1 LLTPGL
7 KLADVAIVDL
17 KDSSEPSAE
26 QSRWLI
32 QRLLSLLSSMAAAG
46 NSDKAAVFR
55 NDLAAVSKTIVN
67 PLPGESVDTASRKCL
82 ALCQDFFQR
91 ADSYRVSNEGTYEE
105 LIDLLRDALR
115 SLVGEAS
122 FEGMVITSTAR
133 FREMVEIEDVFDL
146 KKRMVEELHTLERT
160 VREQRA
166 NRDNTIHK
174 LTERTQSLEHRLTR
188 TRERL
193 SLTLA
198 ESSLDPL
205 TRLAN
210 RRHFD
215 LQLATWMEPQARE
228 HPFALAMFDIDNFK
242 KVNDAHGHQ
251 VGDRVLRGI
260 ARTLRQ
266 VTRDEDVLA
275 RYGGEEFV
283 LLLRNFPVDKAVD
296 RCGQILRAVA
306 AQTFEWEDLKRVV
319 RLRATLSCGMTEF
332 APGDSVYDLLRRAD
346 TALYQAKKLG
356 KNRIEVQRK
365 HTSTNSEA
373 PYQRV

>member
-1 LLTPGL
+1 
-7 KLADVAIVDL
+7 VDL
-17 KDSSEPSAE
+17 KDNTEPSAE

-32 QRLLSLLSSMAAAG
+32 QRLLALLSSMAAAG
-46 NSDKAAVFR
+46 NSDKAAGFR
-55 NDLAAVSKTIVN
+55 NELAAVSNTIVN
-67 PLPGESVDTASRKCL
+67 PLPGESVDAASRKCL
-82 ALCQDFFQR
+82 ALCQDFFER
-91 ADSYRVSNEGTYEE
+91 AETYRVSNESTYQE

-115 SLVGEAS
+115 SLAGEAS
-122 FEGMVITSTAR
+122 LEGLVITSTAR
-133 FREMVEIEDVFDL
+133 FREMVKIEDVADL
-146 KKRMVEELHTLERT
+146 KKRMEEEVHMLERT
-160 VREQRA
+160 VREQRTH
-166 NRDNTIHK
+166 RDQTIHK
-174 LTERTQSLEHRLTR
+174 LTARTEALEHRLNR

-198 ESSLDPL
+198 ESSLDSL

-215 LQLATWMEPQARE
+215 LQLATWMEPQAQE
-228 HPFALAMFDIDNFK
+228 HPFALAMFDIDGFK
-242 KVNDAHGHQ
+242 KVNDAYGHQ

-283 LLLRNFPVDKAVD
+283 LLVRNLPVDKAAE
-296 RCGQILRAVA
+296 RCGEILRAVA
-306 AQTFEWEDLKRVV
+306 AQTFESEDSKRVI
-319 RLRATLSCGMTEF
+319 RLRVTLSCGMTEF

-356 KNRIEVQRK
+356 KNRVEVQQK
-365 HTSTNSEA
+365 PTLTNSEDS
-373 PYQRV
+373 YQRV